1 MFDYKLSP
9 KSPLDGF
16 VLEADGARLREI
28 NGFALISIAA
38 PHQGEGALKSVLKN
52 TLGIDLPKPGFSS
65 RSETT
70 PDITL
75 MSVGHDQWFVR
86 FLETEKSSVEW
97 VADAVGNFAAITD
110 QSDSWTQ
117 IELSGISAR
126 MSLECVLP
134 VDTDPSV
141 FPEGAVS
148 RTVLEHLGVIV
159 TRQPNAADGGGYC
172 FLLLSPRSS
181 AKSFL
186 HALTGSPPFHF

>member
-1 MFDYKLSP
+1 MFDYKLSS
-9 KSPLDGF
+9 KSPLNEF
-16 VLEADGARLREI
+16 VLEADGARLDEI
-28 NGFALISIAA
+28 KGFALISIAA
-38 PHQGEGALKSVLKN
+38 PLLGERALKSALEN

-65 RSETT
+65 HSETT

-75 MSVGHDQWFVR
+75 MSVGRDQWFVR
-86 FLETEKSSVEW
+86 FLETEKSSVDW
-97 VADAVGNFAAITD
+97 VVDAVGNYAAITD
-110 QSDSWTQ
+110 QSDSWAQ

-159 TRQPNAADGGGYC
+159 TRQPNDADGDYC
-172 FLLLSPRSS
+172 FLLMTPRSS

-186 HALTGSPPFHF
+186 HALTGSPPFHL

>member
-1 MFDYKLSP
+1 MFDYKLSS
-9 KSPLDGF
+9 KSPLDEF
-16 VLEADGARLREI
+16 VLEADGARLDEI
-28 NGFALISIAA
+28 KGFALISIAA
-38 PHQGEGALKSVLKN
+38 PHLGERELKSALKN

-75 MSVGHDQWFVR
+75 MSVGRDQWFVR
-86 FLETEKSSVEW
+86 FLETEKSSVDW
-97 VADAVGNFAAITD
+97 VVDAVGNYAAITD
-110 QSDSWTQ
+110 QSDSWAQ

-134 VDTDPSV
+134 VDTDPSI

-159 TRQPNAADGGGYC
+159 TRQPNDADGDYC
-172 FLLLSPRSS
+172 FLLMSPRSS

-186 HALTGSPPFHF
+186 HALIGHRRSITS

>member
-1 MFDYKLSP
+1 MFDYKLSS
-9 KSPLDGF
+9 KSPLDEF
-16 VLEADGARLREI
+16 VLEADGARLGEI
-28 NGFALISIAA
+28 KGFALISIAA
-38 PHQGEGALKSVLKN
+38 PHLGERKLKSVLKN

-75 MSVGHDQWFVR
+75 MSVGRDQWFVR
-86 FLETEKSSVEW
+86 FLETEKSSVDW
-97 VADAVGNFAAITD
+97 VVDAVGNYAAITD
-110 QSDSWTQ
+110 QSDSWAQ

-148 RTVLEHLGVIV
+148 RTILEHLGVIV
-159 TRQPNAADGGGYC
+159 TRQPNDADGDYC
-172 FLLLSPRSS
+172 FLLMSPRSS

-186 HALTGSPPFHF
+186 HALTGSPPFHL